1 MSERR
6 TLTVAESAEWLG
18 IGKTLAYELIKQ
30 GTFPVRVIELGTG
43 AQRRKLIVR
52 ADLERYL
59 AGEIALSPQTDSA
72 AAGESAAN

>member
-1 MSERR
+1 MSERK

-18 IGKTLAYELIKQ
+18 IGKTLAYELIKR
-30 GTFPVRVIELGTG
+30 GDFPVRVIELGTG

-59 AGEIALSPQTDSA
+59 SGETARTLQTDAA
-72 AAGESAAN
+72 AAGESAEI